1 MIFLFDLDSVI
12 VREEVLQTVSKQLGI
27 YEQMDRVTAGIA
39 KDRLPFKQGF
49 LQRMDVL
56 KSISVSEVR
65 HIVDNLPLND
75 RVVRFIRDNRERC
88 YIVTENL
95 DVWTGGLMKKIG
107 MESHVFTSRAL
118 VKDNYLQDVI
128 SIVDKSAVASQMVLP
143 FVAVGNGDND
153 SEMIEAAEVGIGY
166 GGTKK
171 VAVSVLN
178 CASHAIYQEE
188 KLVEFLQRLT

>member
-27 YEQMDRVTAGIA
+27 YEQMDRVRAGIA

-95 DVWTGGLMKKIG
+95 DVWTEGLMKKIG